1 MADFCLQCNVDLF
14 FGPHSDFDGLSTPED
29 TANGLYCVVLC
40 EGCGPCQVD
49 HTGYCVSRDCL
60 ERHGDM
66 APGRSEVY
74 RSAQRWSARR
84 SGPLGP
90 LLRLRDRFLGT
101 PWDPGY
107 CHFPGHPAW
116 YVREF
121 FSAIY
126 EGRQMQRVAGDGDF
140 DFFLHQ
146 MDEEPGDG
154 PYI

>member
-1 MADFCLQCNVDLF
+1 MADFCFQCNVDLF
-14 FGPHSDFDGLSTPED
+14 FGPGSDFVGLSTPED

-49 HTGYCVSRDCL
+49 HLGWCISRDCMS
-60 ERHGDM
+60 RHGDM
-66 APGRSEVY
+66 APVRSEVY
-74 RSAQRWSARR
+74 RSVSRWQDRR

-90 LLRLRDRFLGT
+90 LLRLRDRFLGS

-107 CHFPGHPAW
+107 IHFPGHPLW

-126 EGRQMQRVAGDGDF
+126 EGREMQRVVGETDFAFLLGD
-140 DFFLHQ
+140 Q
-146 MDEEPGDG
+146 DG
-154 PYI
+154 QDI